1 MKKCAASSNLISSTV
16 KGKKFCKNENPK
28 SCFSGSSSSSA
39 SGSEESGM
47 TRSGH
52 SLGRDNYVDCYG
64 EYNYAYIID
73 NE

>member
-1 MKKCAASSNLISSTV
+1 MK
-16 KGKKFCKNENPK
+16 NPK
-28 SCFSGSSSSSA
+28 SYFSGSSSSSA